1 MKKYLLTVVTNPAA
15 QVSVS
20 LLGILILISALHNHA
35 HYQMSNDP
43 DGYVYQWCK
52 KNPERCKYTPR

>member
-20 LLGILILISALHNHA
+20 LLGILILISALHNHD
-35 HYQMSNDP
+35 HYEMSNDP
-43 DGYVYQWCK
+43 DGYVYQ
-52 KNPERCKYTPR
+52 